1 LLLSSSSSQSSPD
14 IDVVV
19 VEVVVVFAVAAVVVT
34 ITIATHPQQST
45 STVTSIVAKHHL
57 LQPLPWGIVC
67 EPWWAKPLNS
77 ILEGEILSCVRVIF

>member
-1 LLLSSSSSQSSPD
+1 LSSSQSSPD

-19 VEVVVVFAVAAVVVT
+19 VEVVVVFAVAAVVVA

-45 STVTSIVAKHHL
+45 SAVTSIVAKCHL

-67 EPWWAKPLNS
+67 ESLWAQLLNPT
-77 ILEGEILSCVRVIF
+77 LEGEILSCVRVIF